1 MADDDQY
8 NDEYQFADLDEMN
21 THPEEENESAS
32 TTPVSD
38 SEGAPGRYPTKNIKR
53 NALIALAVVIL
64 AMLLYKL
71 ASSVFSE
78 KKVDIDD
85 TALPVAVQAPISV
98 EPSVPTPVEATPAA
112 TVDPNVSQKLS
123 ALEVSQQ
130 SMRSDVSSI
139 GEQLNTLSANVS
151 SLTATIADLN
161 GIVTNLSA
169 KVDEQSREIEQI
181 TVRRE
186 AKRVHAVKH
195 HVAQYPKYY
204 LQAVIPGRAWL
215 IATNGA
221 TLTVREGTT
230 IAGYGTVKLIDPK
243 QGRVATSSGQVIKF
257 SQEDS

>member
-8 NDEYQFADLDEMN
+8 NDEYQFADLDEMSP
-21 THPEEENESAS
+21 HPEEESEGAS
-32 TTPVSD
+32 TTPAIE
-38 SEGAPGRYPTKNIKR
+38 SEGASGGYPTKNIKR
-53 NALIALAVVIL
+53 NALIALAVVVVV
-64 AMLLYKL
+64 MLLYKL

-78 KKVDIDD
+78 KKMDIEDV
-85 TALPVAVQAPISV
+85 APPVTVQAPISV
-98 EPSVPTPVEATPAA
+98 EPSVPSPVAPPAT

-151 SLTATIADLN
+151 SLTAKIADLN
-161 GIVTNLSA
+161 GIITNLSA

-181 TVRRE
+181 TIRRE

-195 HVAQYPKYY
+195 HVARYPKYY
-204 LQAVIPGRAWL
+204 IQAVIPGRAWL
-215 IATNGA
+215 IASNGA